1 MLLGMTA
8 PSPAASSSLVDHFWP
23 TPSPVGVFAARR
35 RRLGSALAK
44 HGLARASLTSGWA
57 RPRNFEHSVYPF
69 RAESHFLYLVGRQ
82 LEGAVL
88 FADAERCVLFVTEPP
103 AANALWNGPAPT
115 PRELEA
121 DLELEVRSIDE
132 LGDFVAGGET
142 ATLPPQDQE
151 SAEWLGA
158 LLDRDVTACA
168 GPDVEGDDCVLAE
181 IMIELRLRHDE
192 AALSQLRQAALVTAQ
207 AHRAGYGATRAGVR
221 EAVVRAAM
229 EQRILAA
236 GMTPAYGSI
245 VTVHGE
251 VLHDAT
257 HGRLLADG
265 DLLLADVG
273 AETPEGWAGD
283 VTRTW
288 PVSGRFSTTQREL
301 YLAVLEAQRAAIA
314 AVRPG
319 VRYLDV
325 HRAAGCS
332 LGSSLS
338 DLGILRGS
346 AEDLYQR
353 GAVALF
359 FPHGVGH
366 LLGLDVHDME
376 DLGDRAGYAPGRERA
391 TRGGEDALR
400 LDRDLE
406 PNMVVTIEPGFYRI
420 PQLLADRARTE
431 HLGDAVD
438 WARLERFS
446 DVRGI
451 RIEDDVRVTESG
463 AEVLT
468 AAIAKTPDELEA
480 LIGR

>member
-1 MLLGMTA
+1 M
-8 PSPAASSSLVDHFWP
+8 AA
-23 TPSPVGVFAARR
+23 FAARR
-35 RRLGSALAK
+35 RRLRTALTAR
-44 HGLARASLTSGWA
+44 GLERAALTSGWA

-82 LEGAVL
+82 IEGAVL
-88 FADAERCVLFVTEPP
+88 FVEREREVLFVTEAP
-103 AANALWNGPAPT
+103 AANALWNGPTPT
-115 PRELEA
+115 LRELEA
-121 DLELEVRSIDE
+121 ELEVEVRSIDE
-132 LGDFVAGGET
+132 LCDFVPGAAA

-151 SAEWLGA
+151 SAEWLGT
-158 LLDRDVTACA
+158 LLDREVTACS
-168 GPDVEGDDCVLAE
+168 GPDAEGDDCALAE
-181 IMIELRLRHDE
+181 IMIELRLRHDD
-192 AALSQLRQAALVTAQ
+192 AAIAQLRQAAVVTAV
-207 AHRAGYGATRAGVR
+207 AHRAGFGATRVGVR

-229 EQRILAA
+229 EQRIVAF

-257 HGRLLADG
+257 HRRLLADG

-301 YLAVLEAQRAAIA
+301 YVAVLDAQRAAIA
-314 AVRPG
+314 TVRPG

-325 HRAAGCS
+325 HRAAGHS
-332 LGSSLS
+332 LGRSLVE
-338 DLGILRGS
+338 LGILRGDP
-346 AEDLYQR
+346 EELYER

-420 PQLLADRARTE
+420 PQLLADRSRTA
-431 HLGDAVD
+431 HLADAVD

-451 RIEDDVRVTESG
+451 RIEDDVRVTQDGS
-463 AEVLT
+463 EVLT
-468 AAIAKTPDELEA
+468 AAIPKRPEELES
-480 LIGR
+480 LVGV